1 MGLGDDLLLK
11 LDQTVTGVL
20 SEWDIYT
27 TGLAAG
33 LVSFFVYQ
41 VVTSRD
47 PDAHPMLLSRQA
59 QGSPVR
65 LDGESAIFRA
75 PSAPH
80 GLPLNAGLGVKD
92 PGDSKWSRGR
102 DGDLRDIWR
111 RVVSGELDREGKETG
126 VRGQISTV
134 FGTENI
140 VKHDI
145 AAITRQINLI
155 GENIKQNGGK
165 TVAIYLPNSVEFL
178 AALFAAS
185 FYDLTAVLIPYT
197 QPIETVVS
205 ILKQSRADTIIAAV
219 GSFAFDVVANG
230 YPALKQLIWVVDE
243 GSAHLD
249 WNEVPTGT
257 GGAVNV
263 STWSEI
269 LLEQAPTAGTELPA
283 VDRAAVPKNVLAL
296 STSGELMEYTQANL
310 VAGIAGQLT
319 SVPNMQRI
327 TSADL
332 FLPADSLT
340 SIYALTLTLGA
351 LFSNASVALNSVAS
365 QNPNLTTAT
374 QGISPTIIVMSS
386 STLAKTHA
394 ETAAKLNSSLYRLVH
409 WFQRRALVQQ
419 GVLPLAT
426 AFSRF
431 YDAHRPSV
439 GATPGKLRLIY
450 ASQPA
455 VSSSTRLSAETLTDL
470 RIYLRTRI
478 IYALTAPKV
487 AGAVAQ
493 TSPFDYRIDE
503 DGESAHFGGPVSS
516 VEVFFRDT
524 KNNKTT
530 DESSAGE
537 LVARGPAVVGGEA
550 ALGVEGRIRP
560 DQTIALL

>member
-1 MGLGDDLLLK
+1 M
-11 LDQTVTGVL
+11 
-20 SEWDIYT
+20 
-27 TGLAAG
+27 
-33 LVSFFVYQ
+33 
-41 VVTSRD
+41 
-47 PDAHPMLLSRQA
+47 
-59 QGSPVR
+59 
-65 LDGESAIFRA
+65 
-75 PSAPH
+75 
-80 GLPLNAGLGVKD
+80 
-92 PGDSKWSRGR
+92 
-102 DGDLRDIWR
+102 
-111 RVVSGELDREGKETG
+111 
-126 VRGQISTV
+126 
-134 FGTENI
+134 
-140 VKHDI
+140 
-145 AAITRQINLI
+145 I

-205 ILKQSRADTIIAAV
+205 ILKQSKADTIIAAV
-219 GSFAFDVVANG
+219 GSFPFDVVANG

-269 LLEQAPTAGTELPA
+269 VQEQAPTAGTELPV
-283 VDRAAVPKNVLAL
+283 VDRAAAPKNVLAM
-296 STSGELMEYTQANL
+296 STSGELTEYTQANL

-340 SIYALTLTLGA
+340 SIYTLTLTLGA
-351 LFSNASVALNSVAS
+351 LFSNASVALNSVVG
-365 QNPNLTTAT
+365 QNLDLTTAT
-374 QGISPTIIVMSS
+374 QGISPTIIVVSS
-386 STLAKTHA
+386 STLAKAHA

-450 ASQPA
+450 VSQPA

-493 TSPFDYRIDE
+493 TSPFDYRVDE

-537 LVARGPAVVGGEA
+537 VGFSSICYPPTTHTVM
-550 ALGVEGRIRP
+550 LTFHI
-560 DQTIALL
+560 